1 MIVLKNIRIGILLM
15 LLFIL
20 LATALPIISAKLY
33 ANFSEDP
40 SDNVTMYSHSSGE
53 TVTMTQSE
61 YILGISLMQVDKS
74 YSEEVLRAVAV
85 AMRSAS
91 LYLKGCCKE
100 LCYTD
105 ADYCDCE
112 SNLPFIT
119 REEFVE
125 IYGNSGNDIIMSMV
139 SAIDMTSGEFLLYK
153 DSYALSLVHKSSY
166 ITTESSFDAFG
177 REYPY
182 LEPVITPEKPEISE
196 ILVIESE
203 LARRLGESF
212 KNISVSG
219 IKASPTVKLN
229 RAGRAE
235 TVNVFLQDI
244 PASDFAEIF
253 KVKSMSFEIE
263 EVLGGFIIRSYGSG
277 HGVGMS
283 LAGAQKMAEE
293 GLTYREILLYY
304 FKGCKI
310 VDENE
315 KID

>member
-1 MIVLKNIRIGILLM
+1 MIVLKNIRIGTLLI

-33 ANFSEDP
+33 ANFSEDI
-40 SDNVTMYSHSSGE
+40 SDNVTMYSHASGN
-53 TVTMTQSE
+53 TATMTQSE
-61 YILGISLMQVDKS
+61 YILGISLAQVDKN
-74 YSEEVLRAVAV
+74 YSEEVLKALAV

-112 SNLPFIT
+112 SNLPFIK
-119 REEFVE
+119 REEF
-125 IYGNSGNDIIMSMV
+125 IKNHSNSGNDIITSMV
-139 SAIDMTSGEFLLYK
+139 SAIDMTSNEFLLYK
-153 DSYALSLVHKSSY
+153 NSYALSLVHKSSY
-166 ITTESSFDAFG
+166 ITTESSFDVFK

-196 ILVIESE
+196 AFIIESE
-203 LARRLGESF
+203 LVRRLGEYF
-212 KNISVSG
+212 QNISVSG

-235 TVNVFLQDI
+235 TVNIFLQDI

-253 KVKSMSFEIE
+253 KVKSMNFEIE

-283 LAGAQKMAEE
+283 LAGSQKMAEE
-293 GLTYREILLYY
+293 GLTYGEILLYY

-315 KID
+315 NVY